1 LSSREGV
8 QVKSNYFTVN
18 ETADYFNISKSMVR
32 KMIRECK
39 VKFYRVGR
47 KILIKLEDFEAAMVP
62 VETTDKYL
70 SDLY

>member
-1 LSSREGV
+1 
-8 QVKSNYFTVN
+8 
-18 ETADYFNISKSMVR
+18 MVR

-47 KILIKLEDFEAAMVP
+47 KILIKIEDFEAAMVP
-62 VETTDKYL
+62 VETTEKYL

>member
-1 LSSREGV
+1 M
-8 QVKSNYFTVN
+8 KSKYYTVN
-18 ETADYFNISKSMVR
+18 EISDYFNVSKSMVR

-47 KILIKLEDFEAAMVP
+47 KILIKLDDFEAAIIT
-62 VETTDKYL
+62 VETTENYL